1 MQEAGNQTFK
11 EAIRAYA
18 HSIGIDKI
26 GFTHAE
32 PFLALEPK
40 LRKQQALGHQ
50 SGFEHP
56 VIEERIYPE
65 LTLPKAQSFI
75 SIALAYPSR
84 PKQRVETRKGEPRGS
99 FARASWG
106 IDYHHILREK
116 LALLVSYIEQSAEDY
131 GIEAGQM
138 VSMVDTGE
146 FSDVSVAARA
156 GLGFI
161 GRNGLLISRE
171 FGSYMYL
178 GEILTSITFEPDPLV
193 DYDCGDCD
201 RCIRGCPTQALLGD
215 GSMNAKRCLSYQT
228 QTKTLMPR
236 EFRKPMGRV
245 IYGCDICQIICP
257 YNRGIDVHH
266 HPEMEP
272 EGEVVFPELKPMLK
286 MSNREFKAKFG
297 HLAGSWRGKKPLQR
311 NAIIALANYQEMTA
325 VPILLELI
333 EEDPRP
339 EIRATAAWALGEM
352 PDLKGNQEVIRLLKR
367 TREQES
373 DSLIQAEYDDA
384 IYQLEMHR

>member
-1 MQEAGNQTFK
+1 MQKAGNQAFK

-32 PFLALEPK
+32 PFLELEPK
-40 LRKQQALGHQ
+40 LRKQQELGHQ

-116 LALLVSYIEQSAEDY
+116 LALLVSFIEQSAEDY

-201 RCIRGCPTQALLGD
+201 RCISGCPTQALLGD

-339 EIRATAAWALGEM
+339 EIRGTAAWAIGEM
-352 PDLKGNQEVIRLLKR
+352 SELKGNQEVIELLKR

-373 DSLIQAEYDDA
+373 DALIQAEYDDA
-384 IYQLEMHR
+384 IRQLEMI